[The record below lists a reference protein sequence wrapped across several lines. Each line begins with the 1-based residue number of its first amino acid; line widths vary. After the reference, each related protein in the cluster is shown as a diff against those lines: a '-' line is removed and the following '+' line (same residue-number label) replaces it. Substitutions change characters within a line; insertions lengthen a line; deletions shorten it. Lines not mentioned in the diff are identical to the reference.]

1 MKHLPRKAIA
11 STPELANRAPF
22 PVVIDSFLVGATNYT
37 IGHYDRERTMFLD
50 EFQNFLGNAD
60 VFSNITTKH
69 MPIAHLF
76 RLCIFRGYDT
86 DSGLRRLAEVRTI
99 ERNRRKGPSPQP
111 FLGFL
116 AQTLKKSI
124 VCHRILVS
132 ATAP

>member
-22 PVVIDSFLVGATNYT
+22 PVVIDSFLVGTANYT
-37 IGHYDRERTMFLD
+37 FGHYDGQRTMFLD
-50 EFQNFLGNAD
+50 EFHNFLGDAA

-86 DSGLRRLAEVRTI
+86 DSGLRRLAEIRII
-99 ERNRRKGPSPQP
+99 ERNRRKWPSPGP

-116 AQTLKKSI
+116 AQTL
-124 VCHRILVS
+124 
-132 ATAP
+132 